1 MNSFRIYFLLVSS
14 ILFSLLTPVANA
26 DDGCASWLCYDGTNW
41 KGNWETGAIYGGGG
55 LVAFNSDLR
64 VGVGRINTILNLEDD
79 AGLASDESVFRAG
92 AFYRLGRRHR
102 FDFDWYDTNR
112 TSRQRLLAG
121 VTIDDEFIGINELLD
136 TEFGIELFKINYQ
149 YNFWKDDVNE
159 LGLMVG
165 GYIANINY
173 SLALPE
179 RNRVLETKDTTAPLP
194 VIGLRYTNA
203 LTDKLRTSWSFNAFA
218 LEVGDWEG
226 QLFDLAFGAEYNIWK
241 NVGAGMSFNFFS
253 ASIENKNRDDF
264 NGKFDYDVASLLFY
278 GKLYF

>member
-1 MNSFRIYFLLVSS
+1 MSNLSVRFFFILS
-14 ILFSLLTPVANA
+14 IVFSLFTSLANA
-26 DDGCASWLCYDGTNW
+26 DDGCASWFCYDGTNW
-41 KGNWETGAIYGGGG
+41 KGNWETGVIYGGGG

-64 VGVGRINTILNLEDD
+64 VGVGRINTVIDLEDD

-102 FDFDWYDTNR
+102 FDFDWYDTDR
-112 TSRQRLLAG
+112 TATQRLLAG
-121 VTIDDEFIGINELLD
+121 VTIDDEFIGVNELLD
-136 TEFGIELFKINYQ
+136 TEFGVELFKINYQ
-149 YNFWKDDVNE
+149 YNFWKDEVNE

-173 SLALPE
+173 SLTLPE
-179 RNRVLETKDTTAPLP
+179 KNKVLEKKDTTAPLP

-218 LEVGDWEG
+218 LELGDWKGE
-226 QLFDLAFGAEYNIWK
+226 LYDLAFGAEYNIWK

-253 ASIENKNRDDF
+253 ASIENIAEDEL
-264 NGKFDYDVASLLFY
+264 NGKFDYDIANLLFY